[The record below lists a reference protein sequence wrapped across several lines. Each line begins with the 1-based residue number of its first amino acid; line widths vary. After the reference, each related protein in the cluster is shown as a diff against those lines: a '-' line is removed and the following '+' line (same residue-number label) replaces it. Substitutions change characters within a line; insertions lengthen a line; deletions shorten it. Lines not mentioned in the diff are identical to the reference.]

1 MLFSFYIFRKKC
13 LCHCKNNGL
22 IQNTIRRSVCAF
34 FVFCFINI
42 GFRIYALQY
51 PMHLWLWIDVRFD
64 GLAVVF
70 LLWSWA
76 LALDVIHVKPRR
88 LRTRCVT
95 VDWQNNDVTNFFI
108 QFIFVYNFG
117 CLAMCVAHALC
128 GPAIVFSARK
138 FMFFFYCAHI
148 CLPCC
153 LFDNFCLGIDVQTT
167 SHTAYATHTYTLV
180 DAMCEC
186 VWFFYV
192 FSGIC
197 CDWIRTTRANH
208 IICLN
213 ISENFVTLSCGRPFI
228 WCENRLGSVSM
239 CVCVGRESPA
249 LSIIM

>member
-1 MLFSFYIFRKKC
+1 MPVPLQEQWPYTK
-13 LCHCKNNGL
+13 HHT
-22 IQNTIRRSVCAF
+22 TICVC
-34 FVFCFINI
+34 VFCFINI

-95 VDWQNNDVTNFFI
+95 VDRQNNDVTNFFI

-186 VWFFYV
+186 VWFFLFFLRDMLRLNSNNARKPHHLPEY
-192 FSGIC
+192 FWEF
-197 CDWIRTTRANH
+197 CDSFMWSTIY
-208 IICLN
+208 LVWD
-213 ISENFVTLSCGRPFI
+213 SS
-228 WCENRLGSVSM
+228 RLGLG
-239 CVCVGRESPA
+239 VCVLDVNHQHCR
-249 LSIIM
+249 